1 LGIRYSSSSSL
12 LLLLLLLLLSLSF
25 IAGACPGPALTN
37 VTSGNIYPLIYI
49 ASLILG
55 QYTQIYFNTSIDNFL
70 YQKGAVS
77 EKGTIAGIP
86 QAFKDDTYINE
97 DEDVLVKNETDQ

>member
-1 LGIRYSSSSSL
+1 M
-12 LLLLLLLLLSLSF
+12 LLLSLFLS
-25 IAGACPGPALTN
+25 AGACPGTALTN

-55 QYTQIYFNTSIDNFL
+55 QYTQIYFNTSIDNLL
-70 YQKGAVS
+70 YKKGAVS

-86 QAFKDDTYINE
+86 RAVKDATNINE
-97 DEDVLVKNETDQ
+97 DEGVLVKDETDI